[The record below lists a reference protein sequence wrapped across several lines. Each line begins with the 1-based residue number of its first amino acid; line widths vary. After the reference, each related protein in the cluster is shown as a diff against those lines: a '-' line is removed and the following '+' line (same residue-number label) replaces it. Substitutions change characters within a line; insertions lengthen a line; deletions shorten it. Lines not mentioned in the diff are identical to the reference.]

1 MLYRLTQHAQQ
12 RMRQRRISPLH
23 VSLAL
28 DETPVVKRNG
38 VRYHY
43 LPRKR
48 VMVVVQDD
56 AIVTVY
62 KPGIPDREEAAG

>member
-38 VRYHY
+38 VHYHY